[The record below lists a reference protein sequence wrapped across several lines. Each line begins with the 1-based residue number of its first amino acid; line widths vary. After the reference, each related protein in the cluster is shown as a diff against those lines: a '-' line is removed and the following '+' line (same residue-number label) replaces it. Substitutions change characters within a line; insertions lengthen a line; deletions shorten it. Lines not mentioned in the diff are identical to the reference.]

1 MAVFQIITMDSW
13 SLIMYN
19 LVDGSGKLSFMPIL
33 FSVTLII
40 FGSYFLLNLVLAV
53 IMSDIV
59 KLLESEQENLRQE
72 YERMQAL
79 IEFYNTNFSRDLQI
93 RRPEARRL
101 GMIGDQ

>member
-1 MAVFQIITMDSW
+1 MNIQYNISSFDNIFSSIMAVFQIITMDSW

-19 LVDGSGKLSFMPIL
+19 LADGSGKTSFMPIF

-59 KLLESEQENLRQE
+59 KLLESEQENLR
-72 YERMQAL
+72 
-79 IEFYNTNFSRDLQI
+79 
-93 RRPEARRL
+93 
-101 GMIGDQ
+101 